1 MKLKMYFLVGGY
13 DVRGGPYFT
22 VEQAIKAKENF
33 PIPLRALL
41 RVMKLN
47 GQFDL
52 SEV

>member
-1 MKLKMYFLVGGY
+1 MKLKMYFLAAGY
-13 DVRGGPYFT
+13 DVHGGPYFT

-47 GQFDL
+47 GDFVL
-52 SEV
+52 FEV